1 MVMTFYFTYLFA
13 PYSGGMSKPANW
25 AGSRLLSKGDI
36 VGVCFDLSIPRILF
50 HVNGNPVKA
59 AFEGFNLHGMFF
71 PAISMSAATR

>member
-1 MVMTFYFTYLFA
+1 MNHLL
-13 PYSGGMSKPANW
+13 PGGMTKSAQW

-59 AFEGFNLHGMFF
+59 AFEGFNLDGMFF
-71 PAISMSAATR
+71 PVVSMSASIRSVKGI